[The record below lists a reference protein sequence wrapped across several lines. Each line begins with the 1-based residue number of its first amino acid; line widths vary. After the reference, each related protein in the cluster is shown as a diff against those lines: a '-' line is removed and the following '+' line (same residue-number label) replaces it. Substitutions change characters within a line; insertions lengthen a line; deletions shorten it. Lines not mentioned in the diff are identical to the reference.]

1 MNRLLVALIGMTV
14 AGVAGA
20 KLPPPSA
27 DAQAKAAEAKDKTA
41 WSDKVA
47 AYQLC
52 LAQDKVAAYYRRT
65 KGAEVTTAMAAAAI
79 PPCQNP
85 GPYVA
90 AQAAAKVGVA
100 DSLPVPAAGK
110 PPAPAEVKK

>member
-1 MNRLLVALIGMTV
+1 MKKLTFAMMILAMSGAAL
-14 AGVAGA
+14 A
-20 KLPPPSA
+20 KLPAPS
-27 DAQAKAAEAKDKTA
+27 DEAKAAADAAKDKAA

-52 LAQDKVAAYYRRT
+52 QSQDKVAAHYFKT
-65 KGAEVTTAMAAAAI
+65 KKSGGKPSVETPACA
-79 PPCQNP
+79 NP

-100 DSLPVPAAGK
+100 DSKPVPAAGK
-110 PPAPAEVKK
+110 PATPPVTK